1 MNNKN
6 YRDRLVDYIKDIGQE
21 LIDRAE
27 QMVDED
33 TDYISN
39 FSIHIKFDRDCIPVI
54 ECITEVLTKNTI
66 ERMEEGE

>member
-6 YRDRLVDYIKDIGQE
+6 YRDRLVDYIKDVGQE

-33 TDYISN
+33 TDYISD
-39 FSIHIKFDRDCIPVI
+39 FSIRIKFDRDCIPVI

-66 ERMEEGE
+66 ERMEKGE